1 MNRQPLSDNI
11 LRRTGMNRQPLGDTD
26 SSYVTLCD
34 AMKHHIATTV
44 QIVQHIHSITF
55 PPHMLILQKGYYDYD
70 NIFEAAAS
78 IFQSDNSSLYVQFYG
93 QLDRTTAADPHRLTS
108 HHLSLHWFR
117 SRHRRFSWP
126 ICWHPFP
133 TDRRQSFADKRNSK
147 TRFSCKKGQYTRT
160 VPKSS
165 RSLWNLLTTYSAFPK
180 KYYVYGS
187 LHSPVHAVNLKATLQ
202 DIYRSFDDPY
212 IIAIDAALGAKE
224 HIGTVTL
231 GDGALFPGIGVSKQ
245 LPAVGDIHITGIVN
259 TINCQNRNLILQTT
273 HLSTVVSL
281 ATFISKGIR
290 QALLQQDLTCP
301 CDPLVRD
308 TK

>member
-1 MNRQPLSDNI
+1 MQISAIAKPVFHAK
-11 LRRTGMNRQPLGDTD
+11 RTVH
-26 SSYVTLCD
+26 SYC
-34 AMKHHIATTV
+34 
-44 QIVQHIHSITF
+44 
-55 PPHMLILQKGYYDYD
+55 PE
-70 NIFEAAAS
+70 IF
-78 IFQSDNSSLYVQFYG
+78 
-93 QLDRTTAADPHRLTS
+93 T
-108 HHLSLHWFR
+108 LSLEL
-117 SRHRRFSWP
+117 
-126 ICWHPFP
+126 
-133 TDRRQSFADKRNSK
+133 ADDILCIS
-147 TRFSCKKGQYTRT
+147 
-160 VPKSS
+160 
-165 RSLWNLLTTYSAFPK
+165 K

>member
-1 MNRQPLSDNI
+1 MIMMTSSKQQLQYFNPITPLSMSNF
-11 LRRTGMNRQPLGDTD
+11 TD
-26 SSYVTLCD
+26 SLTERLQQIHTASRPIILVCIGSD
-34 AMKHHIATTV
+34 RAT
-44 QIVQHIHSITF
+44 
-55 PPHMLILQKGYYDYD
+55 GD
-70 NIFEAAAS
+70 
-78 IFQSDNSSLYVQFYG
+78 SLGPFVG
-93 QLDRTTAADPHRLTS
+93 HELL
-108 HHLSLHWFR
+108 
-117 SRHRRFSWP
+117 
-126 ICWHPFP
+126 HPFP
-133 TDRRQSFADKRNSK
+133 TDRRQSFADKRNNK
-147 TRFSCKKGQYTRT
+147 THFSCKKGQYTRT

-165 RSLWNLLTTYSAFPK
+165 RS
-180 KYYVYGS
+180 
-187 LHSPVHAVNLKATLQ
+187 
-202 DIYRSFDDPY
+202 DPY

-301 CDPLVRD
+301 CDPLVHD

>member
-1 MNRQPLSDNI
+1 MQ
-11 LRRTGMNRQPLGDTD
+11 
-26 SSYVTLCD
+26 
-34 AMKHHIATTV
+34 
-44 QIVQHIHSITF
+44 
-55 PPHMLILQKGYYDYD
+55 
-70 NIFEAAAS
+70 
-78 IFQSDNSSLYVQFYG
+78 
-93 QLDRTTAADPHRLTS
+93 
-108 HHLSLHWFR
+108 
-117 SRHRRFSWP
+117 
-126 ICWHPFP
+126 
-133 TDRRQSFADKRNSK
+133 
-147 TRFSCKKGQYTRT
+147 KGQYPRT

-301 CDPLVRD
+301 CDPLVHD

>member
-1 MNRQPLSDNI
+1 MIMMTSSKQQLQYFNPITPLSMSNF
-11 LRRTGMNRQPLGDTD
+11 TD
-26 SSYVTLCD
+26 SLVGRLQQIHTASRPIILVCIGSD
-34 AMKHHIATTV
+34 RAT
-44 QIVQHIHSITF
+44 
-55 PPHMLILQKGYYDYD
+55 GD
-70 NIFEAAAS
+70 
-78 IFQSDNSSLYVQFYG
+78 SLGPFVG
-93 QLDRTTAADPHRLTS
+93 HELL
-108 HHLSLHWFR
+108 
-117 SRHRRFSWP
+117 
-126 ICWHPFP
+126 HPFP

-245 LPAVGDIHITGIVN
+245 LPAVGDIHITGIV
-259 TINCQNRNLILQTT
+259 QTT

>member
-1 MNRQPLSDNI
+1 MSNLDICRFWLAAWLELES
-11 LRRTGMNRQPLGDTD
+11 LGPF
-26 SSYVTLCD
+26 VGHEL
-34 AMKHHIATTV
+34 
-44 QIVQHIHSITF
+44 
-55 PPHMLILQKGYYDYD
+55 L
-70 NIFEAAAS
+70 
-78 IFQSDNSSLYVQFYG
+78 
-93 QLDRTTAADPHRLTS
+93 
-108 HHLSLHWFR
+108 
-117 SRHRRFSWP
+117 
-126 ICWHPFP
+126 HPFP

-147 TRFSCKKGQYTRT
+147 TRFSCKKGQYPRT

-165 RSLWNLLTTYSAFPK
+165 HSLWNLLTTYSAFPK